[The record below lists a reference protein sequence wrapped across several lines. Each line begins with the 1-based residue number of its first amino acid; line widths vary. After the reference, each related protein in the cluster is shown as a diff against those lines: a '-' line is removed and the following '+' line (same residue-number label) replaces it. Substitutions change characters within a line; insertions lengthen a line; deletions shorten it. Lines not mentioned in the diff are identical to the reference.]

1 MTVPL
6 SAETLDELE
15 RLAKAAVDSPSCPWE
30 VEPCETDRPPGVRW
44 CVVQFTDAEPW
55 PVCEI
60 DPGGYL
66 ASESGEANARY
77 IASVPPWVTLALV
90 EAARTR
96 IAASDPT
103 VPRCVCGKIPASDAE
118 WKAHEHE
125 DRGCVAAGCSFFGER
140 CWSEGTC
147 GTAFVADVEASD
159 GLARDL
165 MRERDEARKERDR
178 ATALAR
184 QALELALSE
193 RDSLRAEVETLR
205 ERLSVALVAAAKAG
219 Q

>member
-147 GTAFVADVEASD
+147 GTLPFVSDAVLHVEASD
-159 GLARDL
+159 RLARDL
-165 MRERDEARKERDR
+165 MRERDEAVK
-178 ATALAR
+178 
-184 QALELALSE
+184 E

-205 ERLSVALVAAAKAG
+205 ERLSVALVAAAKVG